1 MVELDATRGSQ
12 EASQVLAT
20 MKRRVVGQ
28 EEAVNILA
36 DIVETYKAGFSDRT
50 RPVGN
55 ALFLGPTGTGKTH
68 VVESLALALFGSKDA
83 CVKIDCG
90 EFQHSHEIA
99 KLIGSPPG
107 YLGHRETHP
116 ALTQEK
122 INQWHTEKMPLSI
135 ILFDEI
141 EKASDSL
148 WNLLLGILD
157 KAKLTLGDNRVV
169 DFSKA
174 LIIMTSNLGSE
185 QMSKVVGGGLGFVP
199 EQVIDSLLDEK
210 LGKVAVDAA
219 KRKFTP
225 EFFNRLQH
233 VSVFHTLNEEQL
245 ARVLEVELA
254 SLQVRLLMQSTTKV
268 FFHVTPKAKKVFL
281 TEGFD
286 KKYNARHL
294 KRVLE
299 KYITL
304 PLAKLVSS
312 TQVMDRDEIVIGVKE
327 DGRFTYTLIEENDK
341 GKK

>member
-12 EASQVLAT
+12 EASALYDA

-28 EEAVNILA
+28 EEAVLMLT
-36 DIVETYKAGFSDRT
+36 DIIETFKAGFSDHT

-68 VVESLALALFGSKDA
+68 VVESLAMGLFGNVNA
-83 CVKIDCG
+83 CLKIDCG

-116 ALTQEK
+116 ALTQDK
-122 INQWHTEKMPLSI
+122 LDQFQTQNMPLNI
-135 ILFDEI
+135 VLFDEI

-169 DFSKA
+169 DFSKT
-174 LIIMTSNLGSE
+174 LIIMTSNLGSA
-185 QMSKVVGGGLGFVP
+185 QMTQAVDGGLGFAP
-199 EQVIDSLLDEK
+199 ERIIDSLLDEK

-233 VSVFHTLNEEQL
+233 VAVFHTLTQEQL
-245 ARVLEVELA
+245 RRVLEIELS
-254 SLQVRLLMQSTTKV
+254 SLQVRLLLQSSTRV
-268 FFHVTPKAKKVFL
+268 FFHVSPKAKDLFL
-281 TEGFD
+281 AEGFD

-312 TQVMDRDEIVIGVKE
+312 TQVMDRDEVVVGMKS
-327 DGRFTYTLIEENDK
+327 DGTVTYTLIEEKDK
-341 GKK
+341 EKK